1 MRCVAMEEKNEHMH
15 ILEMIESGKISVEE
29 GLNLLAALDGQAE
42 SEQDELLAS
51 THDWP
56 ASLEKTT
63 ASGSSGSIRLDSDA
77 SLPLPSPAPEEA
89 PQTSDAGPQ
98 SSAPGA
104 PEILEKQPAADLPPD
119 AAKWRRW
126 WVVPLWIGVGLTVL
140 GSLLLYAAVQSAG
153 GVNFWFFCASVPF
166 TLGLLAIILAWQS
179 RSAPWLHLRVQ
190 QAPGETPQRIAI
202 SMPLPTGL
210 AAWFLRTFKHRIP
223 AMQEHDWDEMIL
235 AVGKNASPENPIYIQ
250 VDEGEDGEKVE
261 IYIG

>member
-1 MRCVAMEEKNEHMH
+1 MEEKNEHMH
-15 ILEMIESGKISVEE
+15 ILEMIENGKISVNE
-29 GLNLLAALDGQAE
+29 GLGLLAALAGQTE

-51 THDWP
+51 TNDLPHP
-56 ASLEKTT
+56 LGKPVV
-63 ASGSSGSIRLDSDA
+63 SGYNGSIEPNPSE
-77 SLPLPSPAPEEA
+77 SLPLPSPDPMEA
-89 PQTSDAGPQ
+89 PGGGAQ
-98 SSAPGA
+98 SNAPSE
-104 PEILEKQPAADLPPD
+104 PEILEKHPAADLPPD

-140 GSLLLYAAVQSAG
+140 GSLLLYAAVQSAS

-179 RSAPWLHLRVQ
+179 RSSPWLHLRVQ

-235 AVGKNASPENPIYIQ
+235 AVGQNASPENPIYIQ